1 MLETITSNADVILST
16 ITGIIT
22 IASIFIA
29 GTKTP
34 DPDTVLGKI
43 YKAVEFLSLTIGKA
57 KETGKPA
64 VLGTQALKHEE
75 VKVAEGKTEK
85 VD

>member
-1 MLETITSNADVILST
+1 MLELVTNNSDVILST
-16 ITGIIT
+16 VTGVIT
-22 IASIFIA
+22 IASLIIA

-43 YKAVEFLSLTIGKA
+43 YKAIEFLSLTIGKA
-57 KETGKPA
+57 KETGKPE
-64 VLGTQALKHEE
+64 VKPEE
-75 VKVAEGKTEK
+75 VEVIKGTTEK

>member
-1 MLETITSNADVILST
+1 MLETIMSNADVILST

-22 IASIFIA
+22 IASIVIA

-57 KETGKPA
+57 KETGKPE
-64 VLGTQALKHEE
+64 VKPEE
-75 VKVAEGKTEK
+75 VKVAESKTEVIK
-85 VD
+85 EE

>member
-1 MLETITSNADVILST
+1 MLELATNNSDVILST
-16 ITGIIT
+16 VTGVIT
-22 IASIFIA
+22 IASLIIA

-57 KETGKPA
+57 KETGKPE
-64 VLGTQALKHEE
+64 VKPEE
-75 VKVAEGKTEK
+75 VEVIKGTTEK

>member
-1 MLETITSNADVILST
+1 MLELVTDNSDVILST
-16 ITGIIT
+16 VTGVIT
-22 IASIFIA
+22 IASLIIA

-57 KETGKPA
+57 KETGKPE
-64 VLGTQALKHEE
+64 VKPEE
-75 VKVAEGKTEK
+75 VEVIKGTTEK

>member
-1 MLETITSNADVILST
+1 MLETIMSNADVILST

-22 IASIFIA
+22 IASIVIA

-57 KETGKPA
+57 KETGKPE
-64 VLGTQALKHEE
+64 VKPEVKPEE
-75 VKVAEGKTEK
+75 VKVAESKTEVIK
-85 VD
+85 EE

>member
-1 MLETITSNADVILST
+1 MLETIMSNADVILST

-22 IASIFIA
+22 IASIVIA

-43 YKAVEFLSLTIGKA
+43 YKAVEILSLTIGKA
-57 KETGKPA
+57 KETGKPE
-64 VLGTQALKHEE
+64 VKPEE

>member
-1 MLETITSNADVILST
+1 MLELVTNNSDVILST
-16 ITGIIT
+16 VTGVIT
-22 IASIFIA
+22 IASLIIA

-34 DPDTVLGKI
+34 DPDTILGKI

-57 KETGKPA
+57 KETGKPE
-64 VLGTQALKHEE
+64 VKPEE

-85 VD
+85 IE

>member
-1 MLETITSNADVILST
+1 MLELVTNNSDVIFNT
-16 ITGIIT
+16 VTGVIT
-22 IASIFIA
+22 IASLIIA

-34 DPDTVLGKI
+34 DPDTILGKI

-57 KETGKPA
+57 KETGKPE
-64 VLGTQALKHEE
+64 VKPEE

-85 VD
+85 IE

>member
-1 MLETITSNADVILST
+1 MLELVTNNSDVILST
-16 ITGIIT
+16 VTGVIT
-22 IASIFIA
+22 IASLIIA

-34 DPDTVLGKI
+34 DTDTVLGKI

-57 KETGKPA
+57 KETGKPE
-64 VLGTQALKHEE
+64 VKPEE
-75 VKVAEGKTEK
+75 VEVIKGTTEK

>member
-1 MLETITSNADVILST
+1 MLELVTNNSDVILST
-16 ITGIIT
+16 VTGVIT
-22 IASIFIA
+22 IASLIIA

-34 DPDTVLGKI
+34 DPDTILGKL

-57 KETGKPA
+57 KETGKPEIKPE
-64 VLGTQALKHEE
+64 VKPEE

-85 VD
+85 IE

>member
-1 MLETITSNADVILST
+1 MLELVTNNSDVILST
-16 ITGIIT
+16 VTGVIT
-22 IASIFIA
+22 IASLIIA

-57 KETGKPA
+57 KEPGKPE
-64 VLGTQALKHEE
+64 VQPEE
-75 VKVAEGKTEK
+75 VEVIKGTTEK

>member
-1 MLETITSNADVILST
+1 MLELVTNNSDVILSPVP
-16 ITGIIT
+16 GVLPL
-22 IASIFIA
+22 ASLIIA

-34 DPDTVLGKI
+34 DPDTVLGKR

-57 KETGKPA
+57 KETGKPE
-64 VLGTQALKHEE
+64 VKPEE
-75 VKVAEGKTEK
+75 VEVIKGTTEK

>member
-1 MLETITSNADVILST
+1 MLELVTNNSDVILST
-16 ITGIIT
+16 VTGVIT
-22 IASIFIA
+22 IASLIIA

-34 DPDTVLGKI
+34 DPDTILGKL

-57 KETGKPA
+57 KETGKPE
-64 VLGTQALKHEE
+64 VKPEVKPEE

-85 VD
+85 IE

>member
-1 MLETITSNADVILST
+1 MLELVTNNSDVILST
-16 ITGIIT
+16 VTGVIT
-22 IASIFIA
+22 IASLIIA

-57 KETGKPA
+57 KETGKTEVKP
-64 VLGTQALKHEE
+64 EE
-75 VKVAEGKTEK
+75 VEVIKGTTEK

>member
-1 MLETITSNADVILST
+1 MLELVTNNSDVILST
-16 ITGIIT
+16 VTGVIT
-22 IASIFIA
+22 IASLIIA

-43 YKAVEFLSLTIGKA
+43 YKAVEFISLTIGKA
-57 KETGKPA
+57 KETGKPE
-64 VLGTQALKHEE
+64 VKPEE
-75 VKVAEGKTEK
+75 VEVIKGTTEK